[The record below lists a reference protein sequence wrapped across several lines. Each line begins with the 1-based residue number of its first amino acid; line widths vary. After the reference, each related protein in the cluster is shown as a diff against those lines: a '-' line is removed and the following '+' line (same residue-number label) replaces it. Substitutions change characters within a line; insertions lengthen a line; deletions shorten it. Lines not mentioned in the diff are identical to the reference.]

1 MTKFYFVRH
10 GQTGVNLR
18 HAFNGGGVDEP
29 LTTLGVAQAQQMGQY
44 LTRVRFAQAI
54 SSSMPRAVTTTHLI
68 LAKNAYPTP
77 LATANGLREL
87 RLGPWDGQI
96 EADVSDTQALD
107 AYFHR
112 PAEFDAKYA
121 PDLGI
126 EPYGHLLKRSR
137 AVIQAAYA
145 AHPAANLLVVGH
157 GILFQFLLNSLLGV
171 PFDELRK
178 PPMLHNATL
187 SRLDTLD
194 GQHYVRRQWDFAPT
208 EN

>member
-29 LTTLGVAQAQQMGQY
+29 LTALGVTQAQQMGRH
-44 LTRVRFAQAI
+44 LARVRFAQAI

-68 LAKNAYPTP
+68 LAANTYPTP

-87 RLGPWDGQI
+87 RLGPWDGKV
-96 EADVSDTQALD
+96 EAQVTDTQALD

-112 PAEFDAKYA
+112 PSEFDAQYA
-121 PDLGI
+121 PKLRI

-145 AHPAANLLVVGH
+145 AHPADNLLVVGH

-171 PFDELRK
+171 PFDELRQ

-187 SRLDTLD
+187 SQLDTLD
-194 GQHYVRRQWDFAPT
+194 GEHYVQRQWDFAPT